1 MQPPHSIRFGYCQ
14 LYLLVLGLFLSVP
27 WLAQAQQA
35 RTSEVLSKAPT
46 AEMLP
51 GKGPAQGD
59 WLDKVWRQCRAEFRA
74 NKASSRGML
83 VFLGD

>member
-1 MQPPHSIRFGYCQ
+1 M
-14 LYLLVLGLFLSVP
+14 
-27 WLAQAQQA
+27 
-35 RTSEVLSKAPT
+35 LSKART